1 MIKLAMKRCACF
13 YKTGQKGDQRM
24 QDRIASSDARNAAA
38 TTADFARREG
48 GDVDLAS
55 KLREVAADLH
65 AMARELDQAR
75 GAKEP
80 PSPAPSRIL
89 GFPASVGYHGNV
101 STEPLAVI
109 EAQVCHASDGLVT
122 SRSRRLF
129 NEIMQLRSA
138 LTEVTSVME
147 AVARSSFA
155 GSAETFEADWSAQ
168 DPEGYAAW
176 SKSRSV
182 LGDRS

>member
-1 MIKLAMKRCACF
+1 MRD
-13 YKTGQKGDQRM
+13 G
-24 QDRIASSDARNAAA
+24 IASSYLRNA
-38 TTADFARREG
+38 TARLARRAG

-55 KLREVAADLH
+55 KLREIADELH
-65 AMARELDQAR
+65 AMAGALDQAR

-80 PSPAPSRIL
+80 SSPATSPIL
-89 GFPASVGYHGNV
+89 GFPESVGYRSNV
-101 STEPLAVI
+101 SAEPLAVI
-109 EAQVCHASDGLVT
+109 EAQVCHASDSLAT

-138 LTEVTSVME
+138 LSEVTSVME

-155 GSAETFEADWSAQ
+155 GSAETFEADWRAQ
-168 DPEGYAAW
+168 DPEGHAAW
-176 SKSRSV
+176 SRACSI

>member
-1 MIKLAMKRCACF
+1 
-13 YKTGQKGDQRM
+13 M
-24 QDRIASSDARNAAA
+24 QDRIASRYLRN
-38 TTADFARREG
+38 TTARFARRAG

-55 KLREVAADLH
+55 KLREIADDLH
-65 AMARELDQAR
+65 ATARQLDPAR
-75 GAKEP
+75 GATEP
-80 PSPAPSRIL
+80 SSPATSRIIGL
-89 GFPASVGYHGNV
+89 PEGVGYRGNV

-109 EAQVCHASDGLVT
+109 EAQVCHASDSVAT

-138 LTEVTSVME
+138 LSEVTSVME

-155 GSAETFEADWSAQ
+155 GSAETFEADWRAQ
-168 DPEGYAAW
+168 DPEGHAAW
-176 SKSRSV
+176 SRARSI